1 MNSNVLEVLINLLDA
16 AEIYVLVFEF
26 LQIQNEKLLRVLLIK
41 IVGTI

>member
-16 AEIYVLVFEF
+16 AEIYVLVIEF
-26 LQIQNEKLLRVLLIK
+26 LQIQNEKLLRVLLNK